1 MQFNSKVNIVR
12 TTVKRDTVG
21 GFTENV
27 ETTIHTDLPCRINWS
42 RAREKV
48 MFGKDDYLRDAKLYC
63 RAVDITVADVVVYND
78 DNYNIVGLVNVDNRN
93 RQMVLDIIKVA
104 K

>member
-1 MQFNSKVNIVR
+1 MQFNSKINVVR

-21 GFTENV
+21 GYAEDV

-48 MFGKDDYLRDAKLYC
+48 LFGKDDYLRDAKLYC
-63 RAVDITVADVVVYND
+63 RVVDITEKDTIVYNGD
-78 DNYNIVGLVNVDNRN
+78 SYDIVGLVNIDNVN
-93 RQMVLDIIKVA
+93 RQMVLDIAKVA
-104 K
+104 T